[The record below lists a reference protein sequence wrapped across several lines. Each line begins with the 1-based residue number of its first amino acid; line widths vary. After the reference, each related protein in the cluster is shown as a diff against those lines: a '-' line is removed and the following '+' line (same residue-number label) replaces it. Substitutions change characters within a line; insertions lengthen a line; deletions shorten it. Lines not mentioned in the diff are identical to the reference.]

1 MSEVDPTVRELRRRV
16 SRQIIGL
23 HEILDAVL
31 GARME
36 NWDGFL
42 RDWDDATAGI
52 EDDGIGDQKWRTQMV
67 VGWDSE
73 KSPGFAVVII
83 WS

>member
-1 MSEVDPTVRELRRRV
+1 MSEVDPTVRKLRRRV
-16 SRQIIGL
+16 SRRIIVL
-23 HEILDAVL
+23 HEILYAIL

-52 EDDGIGDQKWRTQMV
+52 EEDVCRERGGGRGRDTTLDRAI
-67 VGWDSE
+67 
-73 KSPGFAVVII
+73 
-83 WS
+83 

>member
-16 SRQIIGL
+16 SRRIIRL

-31 GARME
+31 GARMK

-52 EDDGIGDQKWRTQMV
+52 EDDVYR
-67 VGWDSE
+67 E
-73 KSPGFAVVII
+73 KGGGREGTPP
-83 WS
+83 WSCV